1 MTRKIERTC
10 RSPSYSQLCKA
21 RQRAEELYKSFVVSR
36 SDGLRLAA
44 FRRKV
49 LHGLDHIHQ
58 KGNTMKVDGNLDV
71 KRIKGKGEAAE
82 DADEDTNSKTA
93 AEAFDPCTHG
103 QAGGVES
110 LIQGNMHYA
119 GIREKIQSPKTWE
132 TKPLSSSSLWR
143 VSLPDRAAF
152 SLSIFLRPNLSET
165 SHFHPSRSSGYRWH
179 CLSCDVFPLSLSDS

>member
-21 RQRAEELYKSFVVSR
+21 RQRAEELYKSLVVSR

-58 KGNTMKVDGNLDV
+58 KGNTMKMDGNLDV
-71 KRIKGKGEAAE
+71 KRIKGEGEAAE
-82 DADEDTNSKTA
+82 DADEHTNSKTA

-110 LIQGNMHYA
+110 LTHALCRYPRKDSVSKNLGNKTTLLIFIVESLSTRQSCLQLVHLP
-119 GIREKIQSPKTWE
+119 QSP
-132 TKPLSSSSLWR
+132 PL
-143 VSLPDRAAF
+143 
-152 SLSIFLRPNLSET
+152 
-165 SHFHPSRSSGYRWH
+165 
-179 CLSCDVFPLSLSDS
+179 

>member
-21 RQRAEELYKSFVVSR
+21 RQRAEELYKSLVVSR

-58 KGNTMKVDGNLDV
+58 KGNTMKMDGNLDV
-71 KRIKGKGEAAE
+71 KRIKGEGEAAE

-110 LIQGNMHYA
+110 LTQGNMHVS
-119 GIREKIQSPKTWE
+119 EKRFSIQKPGKQNHSPHLHCGESLYQTE
-132 TKPLSSSSLWR
+132 LPSACPSSSVPTSLKHHIFIPPE
-143 VSLPDRAAF
+143 VLDIGGTASLVMF
-152 SLSIFLRPNLSET
+152 
-165 SHFHPSRSSGYRWH
+165 
-179 CLSCDVFPLSLSDS
+179 FP